1 MKKTMNSIG
10 WKYGLMGVVYI
21 AVQLGLEFLISQLL
35 PEFYEKNAVYVALA
49 MVVVAVDLIGFPLVF
64 LLTKN
69 MPKAEM
75 ENEKMTFGKF
85 LLCILMMYG
94 LTLIGII
101 VGQCLHLPLTLPFED
116 IESANKLLELMLG
129 SNFFVRVLIVGILAP
144 IFEELIFRKVLIDH
158 VSVNGYLPAILVSG
172 IMFGLFHGNFSQ
184 AGFATLIGCLFAFI
198 YVKTGKVIYTI
209 ILHMIMNCG
218 TSIVTLGLYEW
229 MLDSAA
235 KFSLDANNPDADV
248 LMNAVMDYDPN
259 ALSFMAATSLVLLWM
274 GFLFT
279 MAIAGLIVL
288 IVLAVKKKLQIT
300 RKEGEESVKNQI
312 ASLFAPAMWFFY
324 VICVVLFLFNYL
336 PPIVKFIIT
345 MVKNN

>member
-10 WKYGLMGVVYI
+10 WKYALMGVVYI
-21 AVQLGLEFLISQLL
+21 AVQLGLEFLISVIF
-35 PEFYEKNAVYVALA
+35 PNFYEKNAVYVALT
-49 MVVVAVDLIGFPLVF
+49 MVVVSVDIIGFPLIL
-64 LLTKN
+64 LLTGK

-75 ENEKMTFGKF
+75 ENEKMTFPKF

-101 VGQCLHLPLTLPFED
+101 IGQCFHLPLTLPFED
-116 IESANKLLELMLG
+116 LENTNQLMELMLG
-129 SNFFVRVLIVGILAP
+129 SNFFFRLIVVGILAP

-158 VSVNGYLPAILVSG
+158 VSVNGYLPAILISG

-184 AGFATLIGCLFAFI
+184 AGFATLIGFLFAFI

-218 TSIVTLGLYEW
+218 TSMVTLGLYEW
-229 MLDSAA
+229 MMNSGKNFDI
-235 KFSLDANNPDADV
+235 DTNNPNTDA
-248 LMNAVMDYDPN
+248 LINAVMNNDPN
-259 ALSFMAATSLVLLWM
+259 VIGFVIATFLVLLWM

-288 IVLAVKKKLQIT
+288 IVLAVKKKLWIT
-300 RKEGEESVKNQI
+300 RKEGEESAPKQI
-312 ASLFAPAMWFFY
+312 GSLFAPGMWLFY
-324 VICVVLFLFNYL
+324 VICVILFLFNYL
-336 PPIVKFIIT
+336 PPIIKFVISELR
-345 MVKNN
+345 